1 MPADANILSALLL
14 GGLLGIKH
22 AMDPDHVVVVTTI
35 ISRDHSILRS
45 TLAGLTW
52 GLGHTIVLFT
62 VGFGVL
68 FLKLNIPDRL
78 ALAMEFSVGV
88 LLVVLGIPL
97 LRKLIVR
104 KSHAH
109 LHEHTGSSHV
119 HFHSHAQSHSN
130 ADTTSHKHTHL
141 KRSLLVGMLHGMAG
155 SGALMVLLLG
165 TMSSA
170 VQGLYFLLVFG
181 VGSILGMAL
190 FSSAISLPFKLA
202 TSRSLKLNLWLQ
214 GIAGCISI
222 ILGILIMVQ
231 TGIIDGLFDFTN

>member
-1 MPADANILSALLL
+1 MPADVNILSALLL

-35 ISRDHSILRS
+35 VSRNRSILRS
-45 TLAGLTW
+45 TLAGLIW
-52 GLGHTIVLFT
+52 GIGHTIVLFI

-68 FLKLNIPDRL
+68 FFKLNIPDGL
-78 ALAMEFSVGV
+78 ALGVEFCVGM
-88 LLVVLGIPL
+88 LLVVLGVPL
-97 LRKLIVR
+97 LWKLIVR

-109 LHEHTGSSHV
+109 VHEHTGSTHI

-141 KRSLLVGMLHGMAG
+141 KRSLLIGMLHGMAG
-155 SGALMVLLLG
+155 SGALMVLVLG

-170 VQGLYFLLVFG
+170 LQGLFFLLVFG

-190 FSSAISLPFKLA
+190 LSSAISLPFRLA
-202 TSRSLKLNLWLQ
+202 TSKSLKLNLWLQ

-222 ILGILIMVQ
+222 ILGILIMWQ
-231 TGIIDGLFDFTN
+231 TGITGGLFNFIG

>member
-35 ISRDHSILRS
+35 VSRNRSILRS

-52 GLGHTIVLFT
+52 GIGHTIVLFA

-68 FLKLNIPDRL
+68 FLKLSIPDRL
-78 ALAMEFSVGV
+78 ALGMEFCVGI

-97 LRKLIVR
+97 LWKLIVR
-104 KSHAH
+104 NKSHAH
-109 LHEHTGSSHV
+109 VHEHIDSTHV
-119 HFHSHAQSHSN
+119 HFHSHAQSHT
-130 ADTTSHKHTHL
+130 DPISHKHTHL
-141 KRSLLVGMLHGMAG
+141 RRSLLIGMLHGMAG
-155 SGALMVLLLG
+155 SGALMVLVLG
-165 TMSSA
+165 TMSDA

-181 VGSILGMAL
+181 VGSILGMAI

-222 ILGILIMVQ
+222 VLGILIMWQ
-231 TGIIDGLFDFTN
+231 TGVTGGLFDFTG